1 MMSRFIY
8 QAKSEPGNLVKGVME
23 AGTKEAAI
31 ASLSRKGLFLLEISE
46 KSETSSSKLKLN
58 FVSKRVTSRQISIFT
73 RQLSDLLQS
82 GLTVVKALD
91 TLSQQTENRK
101 LQQIIKEIRDT
112 VKKGKPFSEGLGS
125 YPDIFSHLYVSMV
138 RSGEVGGALENILE
152 HLAEFTEKEDELKA
166 KINSALIYPA
176 LIALVGIA
184 TIIVIL
190 TFVVPKLVTLF
201 DDLNQNLPLSTKIL
215 VALSDSI
222 RRYWWLLSAAGLSG
236 FFVIR
241 KFLKSQKGKIAL
253 DKLKLSWP
261 VIGRIVRKGEIARLE
276 RTLGTLLTNGV
287 PVLRAMKVVLES
299 IDNMALK
306 AEVEKIYKD
315 VSQGSSFASSMKKR
329 NVFPLFVTN
338 MVAVGEEGGSLERS
352 LLRIADVYEREVDRD
367 VKTLTSMLEPA
378 MILVIGIIVG
388 VMVISMLLPVFQLN
402 LMVY

>member
-1 MMSRFIY
+1 MPRFIY
-8 QAKSEPGNLVKGVME
+8 QAKKEPGNLVKGVME
-23 AGTKEAAI
+23 AGTKQAAI
-31 ASLSRKGLFLLEISE
+31 ASLSQKGLFLLEISE
-46 KSETSSSKLKLN
+46 KSETSGSKLK
-58 FVSKRVTSRQISIFT
+58 FDFISKRITSRQISIFT

-101 LQQIIKEIRDT
+101 LQQIIKEISEA
-112 VKKGKPFSEGLGS
+112 VKKGKSFSEGLAS
-125 YPDIFSHLYVSMV
+125 YPDVFSHLYVSMV
-138 RSGEVGGALENILE
+138 RSGEVGGTLENILE

-166 KINSALIYPA
+166 KISSALIYPG

-201 DDLNQNLPLSTKIL
+201 EDLNQSLPLSTRIL

-222 RRYWWLLSAAGLSG
+222 RRYWWLLSAAGLSA

-241 KFLKSQKGKIAL
+241 KGLKSQKWKIAL
-253 DKLKLSWP
+253 DKLKLRLP
-261 VIGRIVRKGEIARLE
+261 VIGRVVRKGEIARLE

-315 VSQGSSFASSMKKR
+315 VAQGSSFASSMKKR

-338 MVAVGEEGGSLERS
+338 MIAVGEEGGSFERS

-367 VKTLTSMLEPA
+367 IKILTSMLEPA
-378 MILVIGIIVG
+378 MILVLGIIVG

>member
-1 MMSRFIY
+1 MPRFIY
-8 QAKSEPGNLVKGVME
+8 QAKRDPGNLVKGVIE

-31 ASLSRKGLFLLEISE
+31 ASLSQKDLFLLEISE
-46 KSETSSSKLKLN
+46 KSETSSPKLNFN
-58 FVSKRVTSRQISIFT
+58 FVSKRITSRHISIFT

-101 LQQIIKEIRDT
+101 LQQIIKEIRDA
-112 VKKGKPFSEGLGS
+112 VKKGKPFSEGLAS
-125 YPDIFSHLYVSMV
+125 YPDVFSHLYISMV

-166 KINSALIYPA
+166 KISSALIYPA

-184 TIIVIL
+184 TIIIIL
-190 TFVVPKLVTLF
+190 TFVVPRLTILF
-201 DDLNQNLPLSTKIL
+201 EDLNQNLPLSTRLL
-215 VALSDSI
+215 VALSDFI

-236 FFVIR
+236 FFVIT
-241 KFLKSQKGKIAL
+241 KGLKSQKGKIGL
-253 DKLKLSWP
+253 DKLKLRLP

-315 VSQGSSFASSMKKR
+315 LAQGSSFASSMKKR

-338 MVAVGEEGGSLERS
+338 MIAVGEEGGLLERS

-367 VKTLTSMLEPA
+367 IKTLTSMLEPA

-388 VMVISMLLPVFQLN
+388 VIVISMLLPVFQLN
-402 LMVY
+402 LMIR